1 VILTVQLGRLLTIQK
16 ATTAQVVAACDVGRS
31 ILDAG
36 RLPGRSFGGG
46 GPDGQASHLEFV
58 LETEWPIFAKHLDDR
73 RAPKT
78 VALELTPKELELVST
93 ALETQRQ
100 ITGDVEGALAG
111 AERRRIVKL
120 LDRVTDALKGAR
132 P

>member
-1 VILTVQLGRLLTIQK
+1 VILTVQLGRLVSITR

-31 ILDAG
+31 ILEAG

-58 LETEWPIFAKHLDDR
+58 IEHEWPIFAKHFADR

-78 VALELTPKELELVST
+78 VAVELTASDLELVST

-100 ITGDVEGALAG
+100 ITADVDTTRAA
-111 AERRRIVKL
+111 AEARRIVKL
-120 LDRVTDALKGAR
+120 LERFTDALKGAQ